1 MSLEKEDRRDGEG
14 GGMGERH
21 KWTRMV
27 LKGQNI
33 EHEMQWPVLNLEFLF
48 LFTPILNFLIH
59 LYIKL

>member
-14 GGMGERH
+14 GGMGESH

>member
-14 GGMGERH
+14 GGMGESH

-33 EHEMQWPVLNLEFLF
+33 EHEMQWPVLNLEF
-48 LFTPILNFLIH
+48 TPILNFLIH